1 MADAI
6 TDKISEVISHFA
18 NVKSNSVAVE
28 GSCQSMVYRSV
39 MLLSLESFSIVSGI
53 NFIKVNT

>member
-6 TDKISEVISHFA
+6 TDKISKLISHFA
-18 NVKSNSVAVE
+18 NVKSNSVAVK

-39 MLLSLESFSIVSGI
+39 MLLSLESFSIVSGKK
-53 NFIKVNT
+53 FIKVNT